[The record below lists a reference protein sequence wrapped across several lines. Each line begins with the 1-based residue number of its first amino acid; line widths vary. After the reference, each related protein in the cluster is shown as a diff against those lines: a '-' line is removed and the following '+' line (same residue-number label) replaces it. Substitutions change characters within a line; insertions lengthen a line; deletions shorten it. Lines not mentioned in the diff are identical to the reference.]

1 MIENVTSKKLMKHL
15 DDRGFFMEVLRNDDP
30 VFEKF
35 GQFSLSFTFP
45 GVIKAFHYH
54 KLQDDLWFFPLGSAQ
69 VVLFDLRPESPTHGE
84 TNVFYL
90 GEHNPVLLQIPA
102 GVAHGYRVL
111 GNTPAMITYITT
123 RSYQPN
129 NPDEYRIPW
138 DDSAIGFDWMTHN
151 R

>member
-1 MIENVTSKKLMKHL
+1 
-15 DDRGFFMEVLRNDDP
+15 MEVLRNDDS
-30 VFEKF
+30 VFKKF
-35 GQFSLSFTFP
+35 GQFSISWTFP

-54 KLQDDLWFFPLGSAQ
+54 KLQDDLWFFPVGNAQ
-69 VVLFDLRPESPTHGE
+69 VVLFDLRPESSTHRE

-111 GNTPAMITYITT
+111 GTTPAMIAYVTT
-123 RSYQPN
+123 ESYQSN
-129 NPDEYRIPW
+129 YPDEFRIPW
-138 DDSAIGFDWMTHN
+138 DDPTIGFNWITQN